1 MEDITKSEGDEIIVT
16 KTIPEQVIETRY
28 SKKQIR
34 GEIDVCNEKINRL
47 QEELNM
53 VEQRYNQE
61 KGMDQALLDEV
72 KAQKVKLEALLN
84 EAVKLIPE
92 IEPAVIQK

>member
-1 MEDITKSEGDEIIVT
+1 MEDIKKGIGDEIVVT
-16 KTIPEQVIETRY
+16 KTIPEHVVESKYT
-28 SKKQIR
+28 KKQLR

-61 KGMDQALLDEV
+61 KGMDQSLLDEV
-72 KAQKVKLEALLN
+72 RAQKAKWKALLD

-92 IEPAVIQK
+92 VTP

>member
-1 MEDITKSEGDEIIVT
+1 MENITKGENDEIVVT
-16 KTIPEQVIETRY
+16 KTIPEQVVESKYT
-28 SKKQIR
+28 KKQLR

-72 KAQKVKLEALLN
+72 KAQKAKWKALLD
-84 EAVKLIPE
+84 EAVKLIP
-92 IEPAVIQK
+92 

>member
-1 MEDITKSEGDEIIVT
+1 MEDIKKGIGDEIVVT
-16 KTIPEQVIETRY
+16 KTIPEQVVESRY

-61 KGMDQALLDEV
+61 KGMDQSLLDEV
-72 KAQKVKLEALLN
+72 KAQKAKWKALLD
-84 EAVKLIPE
+84 EAVKLIQE
-92 IEPAVIQK
+92 